1 MGSRG
6 LICNFDV
13 PRCLAHQVRRLIG
26 DFGVPIAIFIMIAID
41 ISIEDAYTQVGIA
54 WEGVTSS
61 QKKNNNQH
69 AIFLREKSVYL
80 ILACPSLETG
90 CPKRSSGVQPQ
101 RQRLDHKPWGNR
113 EDIPTLDD
121 GGLLCSSNARLHP
134 HLPGVPDHYVSGAV
148 RTIIAV

>member
-1 MGSRG
+1 MASWG

-13 PRCLAHQVRRLIG
+13 AHCLSHQIRRLIG

-41 ISIEDAYTQVGIA
+41 ICIEDAYTQVGIA

-61 QKKNNNQH
+61 QKKKKNQH
-69 AIFLREKSVYL
+69 AIFLRVKIVYL

-90 CPKRSSGVQPQ
+90 CPKRSSGDQPQ
-101 RQRLDHKPWGNR
+101 RQRLVHKPLGR
-113 EDIPTLDD
+113 KEEIPILDD
-121 GGLLCSSNARLHP
+121 GGLLCSSNACLHP

-148 RTIIAV
+148 

>member
-1 MGSRG
+1 MASRG
-6 LICNFDV
+6 LIFNFDV
-13 PRCLAHQVRRLIG
+13 ARCLPHQIRRLIG

-61 QKKNNNQH
+61 QKKNQH
-69 AIFLREKSVYL
+69 VIFLRGKSVHL
-80 ILACPSLETG
+80 LLACPSLETG
-90 CPKRSSGVQPQ
+90 CPKRSSGDQPQ
-101 RQRLDHKPWGNR
+101 RQRLVHKPHGR
-113 EDIPTLDD
+113 KEAIPILDD

-148 RTIIAV
+148 RTIITV